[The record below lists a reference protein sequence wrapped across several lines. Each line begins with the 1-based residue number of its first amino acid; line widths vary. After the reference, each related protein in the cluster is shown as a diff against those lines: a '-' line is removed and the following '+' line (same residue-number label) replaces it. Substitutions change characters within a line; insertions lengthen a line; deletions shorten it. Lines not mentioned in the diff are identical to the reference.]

1 MEKELM
7 KIINELCDIC
17 GTCVA
22 VCPVDAITVSE
33 FIVEIN
39 NDICTS
45 CLNCLKVCP
54 AKAIIEGE

>member
-1 MEKELM
+1 M
-7 KIINELCDIC
+7 KIIHELCDIC

-33 FIVEIN
+33 FIVEID